1 MSPTIVPD
9 TSVIIDGGIT
19 HLVKQ
24 KEYKDSRILVPEAVV
39 AELESQATQGRESGF
54 KGLEELTILRELS
67 EKGLVQLE
75 YTGKRPR
82 ISQFND
88 IDDII
93 RNVARDSGGALV
105 TSDRIQAKVAR
116 SKGIEVIY
124 LEHRRVK
131 KELGILQYFDDE
143 TMSVHLRDKVP
154 PKAKKGKPGE
164 IKLVRIGDEPMTE
177 RELALL
183 SAEIMEYARTD
194 PESFVEIERKGATV
208 VQLRQLRIAIARPP
222 FSDGYEI
229 TAVRPIANVRLEDYT
244 LSAKLMERFRERA
257 EGILVAGPPGAG
269 KSTFSQALAVFYSNQ
284 GKIVKTMESPR
295 DLQVPDEITQYA
307 PLEGDMEKTADI
319 LLLVRPDY
327 TVYDEV
333 RKTNDFKIFADMR
346 LAGVGMVGVVHAN
359 RAIDAVQRFIG
370 RVELGM
376 IPQIVDTVIFIKD
389 GKVEKVYKLSFTVKV
404 PSGMVEADLA
414 RPVIQVKDFET
425 DMAEYEIY
433 TFGEETVVMPS
444 AVGKEAESPVARLA
458 GERVA
463 QEIRKYAPR
472 AELDV
477 EVRENRATVWVDE
490 EYIPQII
497 GKQGMNITRVER
509 TLGIGISVRSVEEK
523 GTGPG
528 ARGPVPEGRFEVE
541 VEVEETENYFL
552 LKLGREFSGKMVRI
566 YADEEPLFTA
576 TIGRKGEIKVGKKT
590 PVGQG
595 LLGVIEAQ
603 GKIYASEKME

>member
-24 KEYKDSRILVPEAVV
+24 KEYKDSRVLVPEAVV

-67 EKGLVQLE
+67 EKGLIQLE

-82 ISQFND
+82 IAQFKD

-124 LEHRRVK
+124 LEHRPVK

-164 IKLVRIGDEPMTE
+164 IKLVQIGEEPMTE
-177 RELALL
+177 RKLALL

-425 DMAEYEIY
+425 DTAEYEIY

-444 AVGKEAESPVARLA
+444 AVGKGAEPPMARLA
-458 GERVA
+458 AERVA
-463 QEIRKYAPR
+463 QEIGKYAPK

-497 GKQGMNITRVER
+497 GKQGKNITQVER
-509 TLGIGISVRSVEEK
+509 KLGIGISVRSVEEK

-528 ARGPVPEGRFEVE
+528 ARGQVPEGRFEVA
-541 VEVEETENYFL
+541 VEETENYFL

-566 YADEEPLFTA
+566 YADNEPLFTA
-576 TIGRKGEIKVGKKT
+576 TIGRKGEIKVGKTT

-603 GKIYASEKME
+603 GKIYASEKVE

>member
-24 KEYKDSRILVPEAVV
+24 KEYKDSRVLIPEAVV

-54 KGLEELTILRELS
+54 KGLEELTTLRELS

-82 ISQFND
+82 ISQLKD

-124 LEHRRVK
+124 LEQRRVR

-164 IKLVRIGDEPMTE
+164 IKLVQIGEEPMTE
-177 RELALL
+177 RKLALL
-183 SAEIMEYARTD
+183 STEIMEYARTD

-269 KSTFSQALAVFYSNQ
+269 KSTFSQALAEFYSNQ

-359 RAIDAVQRFIG
+359 RAIDAVQRLIG

-376 IPQIVDTVIFIKD
+376 IPQIIDTVIFIKD
-389 GKVEKVYKLSFTVKV
+389 GRVEKVYKLSFTVKV
-404 PSGMVEADLA
+404 PAGMVEADLA
-414 RPVIQVKDFET
+414 RPVIQIKDFET

-444 AVGKEAESPVARLA
+444 AVGKETKSPMARLA
-458 GERVA
+458 
-463 QEIRKYAPR
+463 
-472 AELDV
+472 
-477 EVRENRATVWVDE
+477 
-490 EYIPQII
+490 
-497 GKQGMNITRVER
+497 
-509 TLGIGISVRSVEEK
+509 
-523 GTGPG
+523 
-528 ARGPVPEGRFEVE
+528 
-541 VEVEETENYFL
+541 
-552 LKLGREFSGKMVRI
+552 
-566 YADEEPLFTA
+566 
-576 TIGRKGEIKVGKKT
+576 
-590 PVGQG
+590 
-595 LLGVIEAQ
+595 
-603 GKIYASEKME
+603 